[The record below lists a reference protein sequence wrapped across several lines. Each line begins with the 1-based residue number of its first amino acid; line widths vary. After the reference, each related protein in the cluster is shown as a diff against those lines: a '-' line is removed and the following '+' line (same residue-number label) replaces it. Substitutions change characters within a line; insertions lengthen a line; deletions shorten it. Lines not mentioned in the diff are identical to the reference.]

1 MAESFHDLELVAR
14 DTQRE
19 TARRARQ
26 NLMLAAMSG
35 KGVDMADVAR
45 VRGLVM
51 RERENSIFS
60 DAWIPLAFLFVII
73 GLLAGRNPGFI
84 ALGITLLII
93 VGVSTLWK
101 NLSLFG
107 VSYERH
113 FDRTRVFPG
122 EAIRMGVVVQNDKRL
137 PLTWLRF
144 RDQLPVPP
152 DIDNS
157 PLTMSGEL
165 TGNFVLQS
173 VFSMQSQERVGREV
187 VLRFPVRGYYRIGP
201 VSYESGDIFTLF
213 TREREHKYIDTL
225 IVYPQIWPLEEL
237 GLPAKEPFGEVKVR
251 HSLFTDPIRTRGIR
265 DYMPQDRFRDVHWKA
280 TARRG
285 HLQTKVYDP
294 STGMTM
300 AVFLNVATFA
310 RHWMGFDPD
319 LLERTISVAASMCNY
334 GIQQGWG
341 VGLFANGAVP
351 NSDQP
356 IRVQP
361 GRSPTQLGNVLE
373 ALAAVT
379 EFATGAIDMMLMRES
394 THLPWVSTIVL
405 VSAVVNEEILIALV
419 RLQEAGRRVVLLAL
433 GDEPPPQL
441 HVGGRY
447 NPILIYHIPSSVP
460 AFRAGHRSA
469 TATEAAL
476 SSIPTPEPVQL
487 EVEAVE

>member
-1 MAESFHDLELVAR
+1 MSESFHDLELVAR
-14 DTQRE
+14 DTRRE

-26 NLMLAAMSG
+26 SLMLAAISG
-35 KGVDMADVAR
+35 NDLDMADVAHA
-45 VRGLVM
+45 RGLVL
-51 RERENSIFS
+51 RERENSVFS
-60 DAWIPLAFLFVII
+60 DAWIPLAILFLII
-73 GLLAGRNPGFI
+73 GIVTDRDVGFI
-84 ALGITLLII
+84 ALGICLLLI
-93 VGVSTLWK
+93 VVVSTLWK
-101 NLSLFG
+101 NVSLWG

-113 FDRTRVFPG
+113 YDRTRAFPG
-122 EAIRMGVVVQNDKRL
+122 EAIQMDITIQNDKRL

-144 RDQLPVPP
+144 RDQMPVPP
-152 DIDNS
+152 DQNDS
-157 PLTMSGEL
+157 SLSLSGEL
-165 TGNFVLQS
+165 VGNFVLQS
-173 VFSMQSQERVGREV
+173 VYSMQSRERINRTAI
-187 VLRFPVRGYYRIGP
+187 LRFPVRGFYRIGP

-225 IVYPQIWPLEEL
+225 VVYPQIWPLEEL
-237 GLPAKEPFGEVKVR
+237 GLPPKEPFGEVKVR

-265 DYMPQDRFRDVHWKA
+265 DYHPQDRFRDVHWKA
-280 TARRG
+280 SARRG
-285 HLQTKVYDP
+285 QLQTKVYDP

-300 AVFLNVATFA
+300 VVFLNVSTFA

-319 LLERTISVAASMCNY
+319 LLERSISVAASICNY
-334 GIQQGWG
+334 GVQQGWG

-361 GRSPTQLGNVLE
+361 GRSPDQLSNVLE

-379 EFATGAIDMMLMRES
+379 EFATGSIDMMLLRES

-405 VSAVVNEEILIALV
+405 VSAVVTEEILIALV
-419 RLQEAGRRVVLLAL
+419 RLKEAGRRVVLIAL

-441 HVGGRY
+441 HIPGR
-447 NPILIYHIPSSVP
+447 IESITIYHIPSSVP
-460 AFRAGHRSA
+460 AFQAGHRSA

-487 EVEAVE
+487 ELEAIE

>member
-1 MAESFHDLELVAR
+1 MPESLQDLQLLVR
-14 DTQRE
+14 DNQRE
-19 TARRARQ
+19 ARRRARQ
-26 NLMLAAMSG
+26 NLMLSAAAG
-35 KGVDMADVAR
+35 GGVNMDDLAR
-45 VRGLVM
+45 ARGLVL

-60 DAWIPLAFLFVII
+60 EAWIPLSILFIII
-73 GLLAGRNPGFI
+73 GIVANRNAGFI
-84 ALGITLLII
+84 ALGIALLLI
-93 VGVSTLWK
+93 VGLSTVWK

-113 FDRTRVFPG
+113 FDHTRVFPG
-122 EAIRMGVVVQNDKRL
+122 EAIEMTVTIQNDKRL

-152 DIDNS
+152 DIENA
-157 PLTMSGEL
+157 PLSLSGEL
-165 TGNFVLQS
+165 VGNFVLQS
-173 VFSMQSQERVGREV
+173 VYSMQSHERVQRAAT
-187 VLRFPVRGYYRIGP
+187 LRFPVRGFYKVGP
-201 VSYESGDIFTLF
+201 VTYESGDIFTLF
-213 TREREHKYIDTL
+213 TREREHKYVDT
-225 IVYPQIWPLEEL
+225 IVVYPQIWPLAEL
-237 GLPAKEPFGEVKVR
+237 GLPPKEPFGELKVN

-265 DYMPQDRFRDVHWKA
+265 DYTPEDRFRDVHWKA

-319 LLERTISVAASMCNY
+319 LLERAVSVAASICNY
-334 GIQQGWG
+334 GVQHDWG
-341 VGLFANGAVP
+341 VGLFVNGAIP

-361 GRSPTQLGNVLE
+361 GRSPEQLGNVLE

-379 EFATGAIDMMLMRES
+379 EFATGSIDVMLLRES
-394 THLPWVSTIVL
+394 PHLPWVSTIVL
-405 VSAVVNEEILIALV
+405 VSAVVNEEILVALV
-419 RLQEAGRRVVLLAL
+419 RLREAGRRVVLLAL
-433 GDEPPPQL
+433 GDEPPP
-441 HVGGRY
+441 HITSGGRVE
-447 NPILIYHIPSSVP
+447 PVLIYHIPSTVP

-487 EVEAVE
+487 ELEAVE